1 MPKISKQNFAIISLF
16 AFLIILLGVLAYFM
30 GFIFSGKMRTV
41 KLFDLIKNEK
51 IIYKQ
56 ETDKEDLL
64 YQMDNKN
71 KALLTEIPAGVD
83 QLKMS
88 PDGKYILFYI
98 GGMSESHYYLFNIA
112 TKSLKEINLA
122 EKGQILSIIWNNDGQ
137 SIYYLAGEYDKCC
150 ISKLYL
156 YSYNFASD
164 TRQLVND
171 LKNIISNQQIT
182 TSSLGKVLNDDIY
195 IYSVISE
202 GKNLIIDKYN
212 LEEKSGQKVADFSA
226 YENPSFNISNQVYW
240 LDNYNVITSF
250 FNNSSRWVCV
260 VYNLQTNKTK
270 EITNCS
276 TYTAFESLAKN
287 FSLAGDNKNMVYF
300 DHPNLVNDKE
310 TNLNFYDFEN
320 NELKVLDQ
328 FTYQVSVPV
337 VTWLPDN
344 SGVLYSYDQQ
354 TFVYDFNKNK
364 IKKVLLPEGVELLN
378 IYSF

>member
-1 MPKISKQNFAIISLF
+1 MPKISKQNLAIITLF
-16 AFLIILLGVLAYFM
+16 AFLILLLGVLAYFM

-41 KLFDLIKNEK
+41 KLFDLLKNEK
-51 IIYKQ
+51 VIYKQ
-56 ETDKEDLL
+56 TTETENL
-64 YQMDNKN
+64 YYQQDGQNKT
-71 KALLTEIPAGVD
+71 LLTKIPSGID

-88 PDGKYILFYI
+88 PDGKYILFDISDMFKTY
-98 GGMSESHYYLFNIA
+98 YYLFNYND
-112 TKSLKEINLA
+112 KSLKEINLA
-122 EKGQILSIIWNNDGQ
+122 EKGQVLSIIWNNDGQ

-150 ISKLYL
+150 ISNLYL
-156 YSYNFASD
+156 YSYNFAND

-171 LKNIISNQQIT
+171 LKNLISNQQIT

-212 LEEKSGQKVADFSA
+212 LEEKSSQKVADFSA

-276 TYTAFESLAKN
+276 TYTAFKSLAEN
-287 FSLAGDNKNMVYF
+287 FSLAGDNKSMVYF

-320 NELKVLDQ
+320 NEQKVLDQ

-364 IKKVLLPEGVELLN
+364 IKKVLMPEGVELLN